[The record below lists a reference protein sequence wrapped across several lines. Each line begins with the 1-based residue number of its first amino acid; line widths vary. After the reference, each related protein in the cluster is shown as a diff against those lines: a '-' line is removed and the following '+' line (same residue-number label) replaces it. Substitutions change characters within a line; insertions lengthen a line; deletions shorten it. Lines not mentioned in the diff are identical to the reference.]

1 MSHTVLTR
9 LDLRGVTDVAAALPA
24 PPADDEPRDA
34 ARAILAEVRA
44 GGDAALRAITRRFDG
59 CDLAD
64 LRVSPIALVD
74 ALATAD
80 PAFRAALDH
89 AAGAI
94 REYHEAQSA
103 VPTVDVDA
111 RGVRVWERTRPV

>member
-59 CDLAD
+59 CDLAEP
-64 LRVSPIALVD
+64 RVSPVALVD

-80 PAFRAALDH
+80 PQFRAALEH
-89 AAGAI
+89 ASLAI
-94 REYHEAQSA
+94 REYHEAQATTSP
-103 VPTVDVDA
+103 VEVDA
-111 RGVRVWERTRPV
+111 RGVRVWERSRP